1 MRVLSALA
9 LLAVL
14 AAPASAQR
22 STTSGLF
29 LQLAADGQALN
40 FNEDDFDE
48 TDDGGGLALRAGYG
62 VSRVVTLYLGVSG
75 ARVDGETNGVINDTY
90 DWTAGELGARFHLLP
105 SARLVPYLD
114 VALRGVAATYDE
126 ADLEFRGGGVA
137 FGGGVA
143 YYVSPSVAL
152 DAALRVGGGGF
163 DEVQL
168 GGLSADVDADD
179 FGYGEGRFSVGLTFF
194 PLR

>member
-1 MRVLSALA
+1 MRILLALA
-9 LLAVL
+9 LLAAL

-22 STTSGLF
+22 STTQGLF
-29 LQLAADGQALN
+29 LQLSADGQALG

-62 VSRVVTLYLGVSG
+62 VSRVVTLYVGVSG
-75 ARVDGETNGVINDTY
+75 AQVDGETNGVINDTY
-90 DWTAGELGARFHLLP
+90 DWTAGEIGARLHLLP

-126 ADLEFRGGGVA
+126 ADLEFRGGGA
-137 FGGGVA
+137 ALGGGLA

-152 DAALRVGGGGF
+152 DVALRFGGGGF
-163 DEVQL
+163 EEVQL
-168 GGLSADVDADD
+168 GGLSADIDADD
-179 FGYGEGRFSVGLTFF
+179 FGYGEGRFSVGLTAF